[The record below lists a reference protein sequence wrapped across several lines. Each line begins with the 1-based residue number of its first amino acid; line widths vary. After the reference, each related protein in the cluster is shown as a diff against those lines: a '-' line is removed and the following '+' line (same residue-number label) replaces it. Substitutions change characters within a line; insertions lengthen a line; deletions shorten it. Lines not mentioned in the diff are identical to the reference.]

1 MNDQIN
7 QQILDELRRQTKLGK
22 SSTIITS
29 VVFIIILIVAV
40 LITPYIASKFKNIP
54 QQQSPPS
61 WGEVN
66 SLFDSCNYQ
75 EALRIAKT
83 LTNKSPNYWYGY
95 SYIGSIY
102 NAMGDHK
109 NAEINF
115 AKAYELFPTKEN
127 KEKLHAITTVMNK

>member
-7 QQILDELRRQTKLGK
+7 QQILDELRRQTKLVK
-22 SSTIITS
+22 SSSIITS
-29 VVFIIILIVAV
+29 LVILVVFIVVI
-40 LITPYIASKFKNIP
+40 LITPYMASKYKNTP

-66 SLFDSCNYQ
+66 SFFDSCNYQ

-83 LTNKSPNYWYGY
+83 LKEKSPNYWYGY
-95 SYIGSIY
+95 SYVGSIY

-115 AKAYELFPTKEN
+115 AKAYELFPTKDN
-127 KEKLHAITTVMNK
+127 KEKLDAMKTVINK